1 MAIYTTLIRSIVEQ
15 RQADEH
21 VGPDD
26 FSVAYA
32 TLGLDSYPI
41 FDENYRATLNDKI
54 IRHFY
59 FREIGQ
65 ETVARFRF
73 YMDMTMRENM
83 PYFNQLYE
91 SLNLIVDPITNVRY
105 TYEDVI
111 SLQTLDTSSSETS
124 ATGSATRNT
133 YETHAGDDVTEAERG
148 TTDTETLSHGKTVT
162 DTYVHGHTLTDTA
175 NYGKTG
181 HTVEDTHYGRTE
193 NTTNSGHDDV
203 LEGSTHERTIRS
215 DTPMNQIT
223 NQGVE
228 SLNYATEVDYTDREG
243 KTAGR
248 TDFGGITDVST
259 GGSDF
264 TTTDST
270 DGGTDT
276 ATHAHTG
283 TDTDTK
289 ANTGTDTTTT
299 AHAGT
304 DTTTLT
310 HGESITT
317 NDGTATSDT
326 GSAETERSIDT
337 DTTKTHVGSGYQGT
351 SPSKLLEEYRKT
363 FLNVDM
369 QVIASLDR
377 LFMGLWG

>member
-1 MAIYTTLIRSIVEQ
+1 MAIYTTLLRSIVEQ

-26 FSVAYA
+26 FTVAYA
-32 TLGLDSYPI
+32 TLGLDGYPI
-41 FDENYRATLNDKI
+41 FDEAYRQTLNDKI

-65 ETVARFRF
+65 ETVARFRW

-83 PYFNQLYE
+83 TYFNQLYE

-105 TYEDVI
+105 TYEDVFN
-111 SLQTLDTSSSETS
+111 LQTLDSGSGSTASS
-124 ATGSATRNT
+124 GSVTHNVT
-133 YETHAGDDVTEAERG
+133 ETHDGDDVTEAARA
-148 TTDTETLSHGKTVT
+148 TTDTETLQHGKTVT
-162 DTYVHGHTLTDTA
+162 DTYEHGHVLTDTTE
-175 NYGKTG
+175 YGRTSN
-181 HTVEDTHYGRTE
+181 TVEGTDYGRTE

-203 LEGSTHERTIRS
+203 LEGSTHERQIRS

-228 SLNYATEVDYTDREG
+228 SLNYASEVDYVDREG
-243 KTAGR
+243 VTAGR
-248 TDFGGITDVST
+248 TDFGGITDVTT
-259 GGSDF
+259 GGTDT
-264 TTTDST
+264 TTTDT
-270 DGGTDT
+270 TAGGTDT
-276 ATHAHTG
+276 ATHEHTG
-283 TDTDTK
+283 TDVDTK

-299 AHAGT
+299 AHTGA

-310 HGESITT
+310 HGEVITT
-317 NDGTATSDT
+317 NEGTATSDT
-326 GSAETERSIDT
+326 GSTETERTIDT

-351 SPSKLLEEYRKT
+351 SPSTLLEEYRKT

-369 QVIASLDR
+369 QVIASLER

>member
-15 RQADEH
+15 RQADSH

-41 FDENYRATLNDKI
+41 FDEAYRSTLNDKI
-54 IRHFY
+54 IRHYF
-59 FREIGQ
+59 FREIGF
-65 ETVARFRF
+65 ETVAQFRF
-73 YMDMTMRENM
+73 YMDATMRENM
-83 PYFNQLYE
+83 PYFNQLYD

-105 TYEDVI
+105 TYTDVTN
-111 SLQTLDTSSSETS
+111 LETLDTSSSETS

-148 TTDTETLSHGKTVT
+148 TTDTETLQHGKTVT
-162 DTYVHGHTLTDTA
+162 DTYVHGHTLTDT
-175 NYGKTG
+175 NTYGKTI
-181 HTVEDTHYGRTE
+181 HVVDDTHYGRTE
-193 NTTNSGHDDV
+193 KTQNSGHDDV
-203 LEGSTHERTIRS
+203 LEGTTHERTIRS

-228 SLNYATEVDYTDREG
+228 SLNYATEVDYVDREG
-243 KTAGR
+243 VAAGR
-248 TDFGGITDVST
+248 TTFGGVTDVT
-259 GGSDF
+259 FGGSDF
-264 TTTDST
+264 TTTDTT
-270 DGGTDT
+270 DGGTDS

-326 GSAETERSIDT
+326 GSTETERSIDT
-337 DTTKTHVGSGYQGT
+337 DTTKTHTGSGYQGT
-351 SPSKLLEEYRKT
+351 SPSTLLEEYRKT

-369 QVIASLDR
+369 QVIASVER